1 MLMEKRKK
9 ANHLALQQPRDALN
23 CGYMLLNV
31 GESDYDHMDFLW
43 GWAHEKEAILRRQT
57 RPEQA

>member
-9 ANHLALQQPRDALN
+9 ANHLALQQPRHALN

-31 GESDYDHMDFLW
+31 SENDYDHMDF
-43 GWAHEKEAILRRQT
+43 
-57 RPEQA
+57 